1 MHGGFTGDGSPPW
14 SYRLTLEEVRSHIK
28 APLENLQEGSYV
40 QVRSCLVT
48 PHAHVMLAMR
58 RRTQGGLLL
67 THSLGQVSP
76 GQPSERSFGT
86 AVLHAVCMQLRNC
99 RPSFGTAVLHAAQPG
114 MSQPSTCPS
123 QAFVISLSCS
133 AHTIS
138 ARVCVLWPQVLV
150 DSREDL
156 DADKEVQN
164 GVNNIVVSNTAQS
177 RVLLASNQQ
186 EGWTTSG
193 PGD

>member
-1 MHGGFTGDGSPPW
+1 
-14 SYRLTLEEVRSHIK
+14 
-28 APLENLQEGSYV
+28 
-40 QVRSCLVT
+40 
-48 PHAHVMLAMR
+48 
-58 RRTQGGLLL
+58 
-67 THSLGQVSP
+67 
-76 GQPSERSFGT
+76 
-86 AVLHAVCMQLRNC
+86 
-99 RPSFGTAVLHAAQPG
+99 
-114 MSQPSTCPS
+114 MSQPSICYQVYRKDECLAFDTHLPS
-123 QAFVISLSCS
+123 SLSCS